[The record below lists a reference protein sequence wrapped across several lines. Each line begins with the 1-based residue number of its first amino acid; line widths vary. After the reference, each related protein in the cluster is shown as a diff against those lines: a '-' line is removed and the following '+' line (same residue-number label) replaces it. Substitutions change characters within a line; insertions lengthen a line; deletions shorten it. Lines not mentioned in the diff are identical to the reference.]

1 MKIIGI
7 TGTNGK
13 TTCVHIITNLL
24 KDHLNCAN
32 FGTLGIKHYIN
43 NECFETP
50 TTLTT
55 LGNQDLHKHL
65 KRVAS
70 LGCQLV
76 AMEVSSHGIV
86 QNRIANV
93 DFVDLVFTNL
103 SHDHLDYHQDM
114 DNYFQ
119 AKSKLFIE
127 YAKLANRAI
136 INLDCYYGLQLI
148 KLLQQNLPNPKLE
161 IIGFSTKSLNQQN
174 NSSQINNIKK
184 ITCET
189 IKFNHSGI
197 EASINT
203 PWGDGKLS
211 TNLLGIH
218 NLSNLLA
225 SIAVCGSEL
234 SLATILQKSSNIQTP
249 KGRLQALL
257 VNSTNHLYA
266 NFSDNIA
273 DNTINLLP
281 KIIIDYAH
289 TPNGLENALLAIKN
303 HYPKYKICCI
313 FGCGGNRDID
323 KRPKMLQVAENYCNT
338 IILTQDNSRNEDPN
352 KIIDDILSYKI
363 KNESINIYVKMDRRE
378 AIYTAINNYSQDH
391 IILIAG
397 KGHENKQII
406 GNNEHFFCDYA
417 VAEEGIKKLLIAVL

>member
-24 KDHLNCAN
+24 KDNLNCAS

-65 KRVAS
+65 KRVAN

-86 QNRIANV
+86 QNRITNV
-93 DFVDLVFTNL
+93 EFIDLVFTNL
-103 SHDHLDYHQDM
+103 SHDHLDYHQNM

-127 YAKLANRAI
+127 YGKLAKRAV
-136 INLDCYYGLQLI
+136 INLDCDYGVKLI
-148 KLLQQNLPNPKLE
+148 KLLQQNLPNPNLE
-161 IIGFSTKSLNQQN
+161 IIGFSTKSLNQQSN
-174 NSSQINNIKK
+174 NSQINNIKK

-189 IKFNHSGI
+189 IKFNYSGI
-197 EASINT
+197 EAFINT
-203 PWGDGKLS
+203 PWGEGKLS
-211 TNLLGIH
+211 THLLGMH

-225 SIAVCGSEL
+225 SIAVCSSEL
-234 SLATILQKSSNIQTP
+234 SLATVLQKSSNLENP
-249 KGRLQALL
+249 KGRLQALP
-257 VNSTNHLYA
+257 VNSL
-266 NFSDNIA
+266 
-273 DNTINLLP
+273 DNTPNLP

-289 TPNGLENALLAIKN
+289 TPNGLENALLAIKK

-313 FGCGGNRDID
+313 FGCGGNRDMA
-323 KRPKMLQVAENYCNT
+323 KRPKMLKIAENYCNT
-338 IILTQDNSRNEDPN
+338 IVLTQDNSRHEDPN
-352 KIIDDILSYKI
+352 KIIADILSHKI
-363 KNESINIYVKMDRRE
+363 INKSVNLYVEMDRRE
-378 AIYTAINNYSQDH
+378 AIYTAINKFSKDH

-406 GNNEHFFCDYA
+406 GNNEYFFCDYA
-417 VAEEGIKKLLIAVL
+417 IAEEGLNKFSTSVL